1 MTCSLPNQRCG
12 DPSTTYKTR
21 FLLKHKHIPYT
32 LVPTHYPDICEVSL
46 KPGLSEDKSIRHGL
60 SLSLTTMAISVEVTW
75 RLQSIWI
82 DIPGSTAH
90 GRGMREVAKVYRQEC
105 VPGGVASGRA
115 DGACYC
121 WEGWKVFRE
130 TKPVGER
137 VENHAKVVEA
147 ISPLIESIKEGG
159 YIKGETLHY
168 TKFGLGSIFVWVL
181 LAEEEDFQESS
192 QDKRLL
198 GENCCIHVI
207 NASVAL

>member
-1 MTCSLPNQRCG
+1 
-12 DPSTTYKTR
+12 
-21 FLLKHKHIPYT
+21 
-32 LVPTHYPDICEVSL
+32 
-46 KPGLSEDKSIRHGL
+46 
-60 SLSLTTMAISVEVTW
+60 
-75 RLQSIWI
+75 
-82 DIPGSTAH
+82 
-90 GRGMREVAKVYRQEC
+90 
-105 VPGGVASGRA
+105 
-115 DGACYC
+115 
-121 WEGWKVFRE
+121 
-130 TKPVGER
+130 
-137 VENHAKVVEA
+137 VEA